1 MRKRNETPR
10 CRTAARSAT
19 PAAQANSAG
28 ALPLPSAK
36 IPELFQVVVQ
46 CRDEAE
52 QREVYERL
60 TGEGRK
66 CRLLML

>member
-1 MRKRNETPR
+1 MTIRHQTKPSRRK
-10 CRTAARSAT
+10 
-19 PAAQANSAG
+19 PAA
-28 ALPLPSAK
+28 PRDVP
-36 IPELFQVVVQ
+36 IPALFQVVVQ

-60 TGEGRK
+60 AGEGRK